1 MPKNNRQGGRAPMWA
16 SQNFLTGR
24 AEILRLLNISDICK
38 RDHVLEIGPGKGH
51 ITREL
56 IGRCRRLTAVELDH
70 SLWARL
76 GERFAGDGRLTLIEG
91 DFLKTPLPKG
101 PYKVF
106 ANIPFSETSNIIRR
120 LTQCGNPPGAAWLIV
135 EWGAAKRFAGD
146 SLAGWTLRPYFKV
159 RAAARIGRGQFHPA
173 PSVDAALLE
182 LRRREAP
189 HLPWEQQREYR
200 AFLERAFREGPRS
213 LLTNRQISTALHLEG
228 LPPAARDGNM
238 EYVQWLCLFRCWR
251 KFYL

>member
-1 MPKNNRQGGRAPMWA
+1 MGLTEFSYRQGRDTAA
-16 SQNFLTGR
+16 
-24 AEILRLLNISDICK
+24 AEHICK

-56 IGRCRRLTAVELDH
+56 IGRCGRLTAVELDH

-91 DFLKTPLPKG
+91 NFLKTPLPKG

-135 EWGAAKRFAGD
+135 EWGAAKRFAGN

-189 HLPWEQQREYR
+189 TCPGSSKGSSGPFWSGPSGR
-200 AFLERAFREGPRS
+200 AQGP
-213 LLTNRQISTALHLEG
+213 
-228 LPPAARDGNM
+228 
-238 EYVQWLCLFRCWR
+238 C
-251 KFYL
+251 